1 MGSLA
6 TERVSG
12 WRTALKLG
20 RVSNLPTVWSNVI
33 AATVL
38 AGGAGWQ
45 IVVLVALAA
54 SLLYV
59 GGMFLNDAFD
69 AEIDARERP
78 ERPIPSG
85 EVAAGTVFTA
95 GFALLIAGIGLLAGI
110 NTAAGAV
117 GVALASAILVYDRY
131 HKGNPVSPLIMG
143 ACRALVY
150 VAAAMAATGT
160 ASESVL
166 IAALSIAAYT
176 AGLTYAARMEAFDRV
191 GSLWPLALL
200 AAPALFALPRL
211 GASLTVIASFAAL
224 LACAFATSHFLMRRH
239 PGDVG
244 RAVALLI
251 AGIAV
256 NDALLAA
263 TSGAAYVPFACLACF
278 LLTLLLQRHVPAT

>member
-1 MGSLA
+1 MGSIA
-6 TERVSG
+6 TQRLIG

-33 AATVL
+33 AATAI
-38 AGGAGWQ
+38 AGSGNWRIAA
-45 IVVLVALAA
+45 LVATAA

-69 AEIDARERP
+69 AAIDARERP

-85 EVAAGTVFTA
+85 EVGARTVLAAGFLLLAAGVGLLASLNAAAGTA
-95 GFALLIAGIGLLAGI
+95 GL
-110 NTAAGAV
+110 
-117 GVALASAILVYDRY
+117 ALAATIVLYDRY
-131 HKGNPVSPLIMG
+131 HKGNPLSPVVMG

-150 VAAAMAATGT
+150 VCAAAAATMT
-160 ASESVL
+160 VSAPVAL
-166 IAALSIAAYT
+166 AALAIASYT
-176 AGLTYAARMEAFDRV
+176 AGLTYTARMEAFDRI

-200 AAPALFALPRL
+200 AAPAGLALPQL
-211 GASLTVIASFAAL
+211 GASLAVIASFVAL
-224 LACAFATSHFLMRRH
+224 LGGAFATTHFLIRRQ

-244 RAVALLI
+244 QAVALLI

-263 TSGAAYVPFACLACF
+263 TSGAAYVSFSSLACS
-278 LLTLLLQRHVPAT
+278 LLTLVLQRHVPAT